1 MSSRAVRFWILAGG
15 LLCMLWSGAVVAQ
28 QRIEGRVL
36 QASDQAAV
44 AYAGV
49 LAPVSGRGTVTNE
62 QGYFRL
68 ELGATDDSL
77 LVSFIGYK
85 MLRVALVSGK
95 TFYELRLE
103 LQVEQLG
110 EVLVQADDE
119 THLYELLQR
128 CQRQAGRAER
138 EARAYFELRSSV
150 GGQQVELVEGFYNA
164 GMQGPDLVDLEL
176 KAGRIALQPFE
187 NRLFASIQSSDAL
200 RMMHTFGA
208 NSYFPTGPFEL
219 RLRTLKKRY
228 LLLSEGAYRNEAGDS
243 VVVIRFKPRADP
255 RKYFEGRAWVT
266 VDRGELLQLQLK
278 CENASM
284 YPFLPLFP
292 GDQITGVDFEI
303 ERAFE
308 QAGGGWRLQ
317 RLNFA
322 YQVNYTNRRG
332 EAYQASTQA
341 VLLPYRYEQPF
352 LLPRFRQLEG
362 RLSDYLRINAFPY
375 NEAFWSKSD
384 ELRIN
389 DQQGENQAFFADPR
403 SLTNVELFSA
413 GSLGGRGLLETPFVR
428 WESGKRI
435 IFTPM
440 RQRPEPLDPSKREVR
455 VDDFHLQVHL
465 FLDIN
470 PLADSLH
477 WLSATLFD
485 PFQSYYYQ
493 PLDPAA
499 HCFINM
505 YFDLMELERR
515 KLEARLQ
522 QSERTEAAFLKVYQ
536 EVSEEAAAL
545 SERFFKEVMLGKN
558 QKAMNYWNQLLV
570 DRLEIDN
577 LAMYKPFGGE

>member
-1 MSSRAVRFWILAGG
+1 MAWFRVLCGAFLC
-15 LLCMLWSGAVVAQ
+15 LLCWSAAEAQ

-36 QASDQAAV
+36 QATDGAAV

-49 LAPVSGRGTVTNE
+49 LAPASGRGTVTNE

-68 ELGATDDSL
+68 ELGAGDDSL
-77 LVSFIGYK
+77 LVRFIGYK
-85 MLRVALVSGK
+85 VLKVALAPGK

-103 LQVEQLG
+103 LQVQQLN

-128 CQRQAGRAER
+128 CKAQAGKVEH
-138 EARAYFELRSSV
+138 EARAYFELQSRV
-150 GGQQVELVEGFYNA
+150 GEQQVELVEGFYNA
-164 GMQGPDLVDLEL
+164 GMKGPDLTELEL

-200 RMMHTFGA
+200 RMMHTFKA

-219 RLRTLKKRY
+219 RLRALKKRY

-243 VVVIRFKPRADP
+243 VVVIRFKPRADA

-292 GDQITGVDFEI
+292 NDQITGVDFEI
-303 ERAFE
+303 DRAFE
-308 QAGGGWRLQ
+308 REGGEWRLQ

-322 YQVNYTNRRG
+322 YRVNYVNRRG
-332 EAYQASTQA
+332 ESYEASTQA
-341 VLLPYRYEQPF
+341 VLLPYRYGQPF
-352 LLPRFRQLEG
+352 LLPRFKQVDG
-362 RLSDYLRINAFPY
+362 RLSDYMQINAFPY
-375 NEAFWSKSD
+375 NAAFWSSSD

-428 WESGKRI
+428 WEAGKRI

-440 RQRPEPLDPSKREVR
+440 RERPEPVDPAKREVR
-455 VDDFHLQVHL
+455 VDDYHLQVHL

-470 PLADSLH
+470 PLADSMH

-493 PLDPAA
+493 PIDPSA

-515 KLEARLQ
+515 KLEERLR
-522 QSERTEAAFLKVYQ
+522 QSERTEAAFLQVYQ
-536 EVSEEAAAL
+536 EVLEEAEAL
-545 SERFFKEVMLGKN
+545 SERFFREVMLGKN
-558 QKAMNYWNQLLV
+558 QKAMIYWNQLLV

-577 LAMYKPFGGE
+577 LAMYKPFESD